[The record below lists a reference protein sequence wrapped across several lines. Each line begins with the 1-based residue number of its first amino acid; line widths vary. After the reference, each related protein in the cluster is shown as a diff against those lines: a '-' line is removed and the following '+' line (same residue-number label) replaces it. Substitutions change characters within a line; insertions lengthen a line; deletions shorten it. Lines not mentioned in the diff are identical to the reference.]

1 MTPGARTGRART
13 MARQTALPPRPP
25 CQLYLITPPA
35 IDDLEVFAGLLEQ
48 ALSAGEVAALQI
60 RLKEASDDQ
69 IKAAVARLAPIA
81 QAHGVAVILNDR
93 PDLAKATGCDG
104 VHVGQED
111 TPVAEARRIM
121 GPDAMIG
128 ATCHDSRHLAM
139 EAAEAG
145 ADYVAFGAFFPTD
158 TKATTHRPELIELTI
173 WQETM
178 ETPCV
183 AIGGISI
190 ENAAQ
195 VASAGADFVAVSAG
209 VWKHADGPA
218 AAVRAF
224 NAVLATAF

>member
-1 MTPGARTGRART
+1 

-35 IDDLEVFAGLLEQ
+35 IADLEAFAGLLEQ
-48 ALSAGEVAALQI
+48 ALSAGLVAALQI
-60 RLKEASDDQ
+60 RLKDISDEQ

-93 PDLAKATGCDG
+93 PDLARATGCDG
-104 VHVGQED
+104 VHVGQD
-111 TPVAEARRIM
+111 DASVAEARRIM

-145 ADYVAFGAFFPTD
+145 ADYVAFGAFFATD
-158 TKATTHRPELIELTI
+158 TKETTHRPELIELTI

-183 AIGGISI
+183 AIGGITV
-190 ENAAQ
+190 ENAAL
-195 VASAGADFVAVSAG
+195 VAAAGADFVAVSAG
-209 VWKHADGPA
+209 VWKHPDGPA
-218 AAVRAF
+218 TAVRAF
-224 NAVLATAF
+224 NGVLATAF